1 MEITRHAFLHRVLR
15 EFNAACMSVDQIV
28 DIRSTFRY
36 LGVPIDVIAYMLGDN
51 QSGVTNAT

>member
-1 MEITRHAFLHRVLR
+1 MEITRHDFLHRVLR

-28 DIRSTFRY
+28 ELLSTFRY